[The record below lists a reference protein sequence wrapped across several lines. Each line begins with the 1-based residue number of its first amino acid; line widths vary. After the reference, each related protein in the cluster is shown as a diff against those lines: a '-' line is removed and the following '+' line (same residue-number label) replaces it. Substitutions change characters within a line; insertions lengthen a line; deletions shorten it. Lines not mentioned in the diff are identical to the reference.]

1 MSMAEN
7 KELEI
12 FYLQELASKYIN
24 VYRINEK
31 NDILLYT
38 STYFTV
44 TTIATKPVLTQI
56 FLSSVLTS
64 YRNY

>member
-56 FLSSVLTS
+56 FLSSILTS